1 MVLIMCSIVMAY
13 LLAMAV
19 NVELIKNKAQ
29 RDYYV
34 FTLVSLKGV
43 AFFLSCIEN
52 KGWRTKLR

>member
-1 MVLIMCSIVMAY
+1 MCTILMAYQLVMAF
-13 LLAMAV
+13 

-29 RDYYV
+29 SEYYV

>member
-1 MVLIMCSIVMAY
+1 MAY